1 MVLMIPLNALV
12 YRNIRTY
19 QMEQMKNKD
28 RRNKMMD
35 EILNGMKI
43 IKLYAWESSFLRKV
57 NDIRD
62 QEIYA
67 LKVRNYYNSI
77 LEFQAFLYSLSWQGS
92 FANQWDVKLGT
103 IYEKNGKIRQL
114 ASLKD
119 YWYQCI
125 SNSKDQIL
133 IMNPA
138 LIFFMW
144 WKRTASFY
152 TFLVLFSICLWKLI

>member
-67 LKVRNYYNSI
+67 LKVRNYYYSI
-77 LEFQAFLYSLSWQGS
+77 LEFQAFLYSLFWQDS
-92 FANQWDVKLGT
+92 FANQWDVKLGP
-103 IYEKNGKIRQL
+103 IYEKIWKL
-114 ASLKD
+114 ASLK
-119 YWYQCI
+119 
-125 SNSKDQIL
+125 
-133 IMNPA
+133 A
-138 LIFFMW
+138 
-144 WKRTASFY
+144 
-152 TFLVLFSICLWKLI
+152 

>member
-67 LKVRNYYNSI
+67 LKVRNYYYST
-77 LEFQAFLYSLSWQGS
+77 LEFQAFLYSLLAGFICKSMRCQI
-92 FANQWDVKLGT
+92 GT
-103 IYEKNGKIRQL
+103 NLWEKWENL
-114 ASLKD
+114 T
-119 YWYQCI
+119 I
-125 SNSKDQIL
+125 SILERLLIL
-133 IMNPA
+133 IFQQSKKYKFWTWI
-138 LIFFMW
+138 L
-144 WKRTASFY
+144 
-152 TFLVLFSICLWKLI
+152 L

>member
-67 LKVRNYYNSI
+67 LKVRNGI
-77 LEFQAFLYSLSWQGS
+77 TTLEFQAFLYLGSLSRQGS
-92 FANQWDVKLGT
+92 FANQWDVKLWT
-103 IYEKNGKIRQL
+103 IYEK
-114 ASLKD
+114 
-119 YWYQCI
+119 
-125 SNSKDQIL
+125 
-133 IMNPA
+133 
-138 LIFFMW
+138 
-144 WKRTASFY
+144 
-152 TFLVLFSICLWKLI
+152 LVKFDN

>member
-67 LKVRNYYNSI
+67 LKVRNYFPWIFRHFYSSLFFGWIHLQINDLSNCGWFC
-77 LEFQAFLYSLSWQGS
+77 EKFL
-92 FANQWDVKLGT
+92 
-103 IYEKNGKIRQL
+103 
-114 ASLKD
+114 
-119 YWYQCI
+119 C
-125 SNSKDQIL
+125 
-133 IMNPA
+133 
-138 LIFFMW
+138 
-144 WKRTASFY
+144 
-152 TFLVLFSICLWKLI
+152 

>member
-67 LKVRNYYNSI
+67 LKVRNYYYSI
-77 LEFQAFLYSLSWQGS
+77 LEFQAFLYSLFWQGS
-92 FANQWDVKLGT
+92 FANQWDVKLGP
-103 IYEKNGKIRQL
+103 IYEKIWKL
-114 ASLKD
+114 ASLK
-119 YWYQCI
+119 
-125 SNSKDQIL
+125 
-133 IMNPA
+133 A
-138 LIFFMW
+138 
-144 WKRTASFY
+144 
-152 TFLVLFSICLWKLI
+152 

>member
-1 MVLMIPLNALV
+1 MKSHSHSIHVTFNHYPSVPSLALACNNHGLIVLYFKGLTVMVLMIPLNALV

-67 LKVRNYYNSI
+67 LKVRNYYYST
-77 LEFQAFLYSLSWQGS
+77 LEFQAFLYSL
-92 FANQWDVKLGT
+92 
-103 IYEKNGKIRQL
+103 L
-114 ASLKD
+114 AGFICKSMR
-119 YWYQCI
+119 C
-125 SNSKDQIL
+125 QIGYNL
-133 IMNPA
+133 
-138 LIFFMW
+138 
-144 WKRTASFY
+144 
-152 TFLVLFSICLWKLI
+152 

>member
-144 WKRTASFY
+144 WKRTANFY
-152 TFLVLFSICLWKLI
+152 TFLVLFSICP